1 MAKLDELW
9 RFYWLVIRKIL
20 THSMKTAHTIHTLL
34 FLAGCLLVLVSFGW
48 KQVSPVWGGA
58 LVLVAIVGGLPLAIY
73 DTHRDLLKRRGERL
87 FWAYKDG
94 GGFYRDAGTESAE
107 VSADG
112 DRVATF
118 REVACTEEFTE
129 LLDRSREIR
138 IRLLAEESQL
148 KASGKPTF
156 APYHEG
162 GWMKPENPILT
173 KCGLEVALV
182 GTAQRL

>member
-1 MAKLDELW
+1 MTLIVISSSDEGSGCFGHTRMAVVFIGMLGL
-9 RFYWLVIRKIL
+9 
-20 THSMKTAHTIHTLL
+20 S
-34 FLAGCLLVLVSFGW
+34 
-48 KQVSPVWGGA
+48 GA
-58 LVLVAIVGGLPLAIY
+58 
-73 DTHRDLLKRRGERL
+73 RL
-87 FWAYKDG
+87 
-94 GGFYRDAGTESAE
+94 R
-107 VSADG
+107 ADG

-162 GWMKPENPILT
+162 GWMKPKNPILT

>member
-94 GGFYRDAGTESAE
+94 GGFYRDAGTEW
-107 VSADG
+107 
-112 DRVATF
+112 
-118 REVACTEEFTE
+118 REVTRTATGLPRFEKSPVRKSSQNCLIGAVKYAYGC
-129 LLDRSREIR
+129 LLKSH
-138 IRLLAEESQL
+138 S
-148 KASGKPTF
+148 
-156 APYHEG
+156 
-162 GWMKPENPILT
+162 
-173 KCGLEVALV
+173 
-182 GTAQRL
+182 